1 VRWRVDIS
9 IALAIAAV
17 AQLDVW
23 ATSVTGAHI
32 VGPRPVVATF
42 YAVTAL
48 VLAWRRSHP
57 FAVAMVVIVANALQ
71 SAAIGTS
78 EGQGVLLPA
87 VLALYSVGANEDR
100 PRSLLALALM
110 PVLIL
115 LRELTNPEN
124 VDLGNVLDALAWELT
139 VMAAWLLGA
148 YLRTRRLYVAEL
160 RERAAR
166 AEREREDRA
175 RTAVAHERARIARE
189 LHDAIA
195 HGVSVMVVQAEAA
208 EEMLDGDAERARD
221 PLRNVQR
228 SGRDALV
235 ELRRLVGVLRE
246 DEPTYVPQPGLER
259 LRELVDDARA
269 AGLDVDLREE
279 GTRPAVPLGVDLAA
293 YRIVQEGLTNV
304 RRHAEGSTATVLVR
318 YAPAAIQLEVAN
330 GPGASA
336 NGTPGTGHG
345 IIGMR
350 ERARLY
356 GGTFDAG
363 PRPDGGFRVSATLP
377 LEGSG

>member
-1 VRWRVDIS
+1 VRWRVDI
-9 IALAIAAV
+9 IVALAIAAV

-23 ATSVTGAHI
+23 ATSVTGANI
-32 VGPRPVVATF
+32 VGARTVVAVF

-57 FAVAMVVIVANALQ
+57 FAVAMVVIVANAVQ
-71 SAAIGTS
+71 SAAIGAS

-100 PRSLLALALM
+100 PRSLLALALL

-115 LRELTNPEN
+115 VRELRNPDN
-124 VDLGNVLDALAWELT
+124 VDVANVLDALAWESTL
-139 VMAAWLLGA
+139 VAAWLLGA
-148 YLRTRRLYVAEL
+148 YLRMRRLYVAEL

-166 AEREREDRA
+166 AEGEREDRA
-175 RTAVAHERARIARE
+175 RTAVADERARIARE

-221 PLRNVQR
+221 PLRKVQR

-246 DEPTYVPQPGLER
+246 SDAAADRAPQPSLAYLDALIATVRESGMPVA
-259 LRELVDDARA
+259 LRV
-269 AGLDVDLREE
+269 E
-279 GTRPAVPLGVDLAA
+279 GTPAPLPSGIDQSA
-293 YRIVQEGLTNV
+293 YRIVQEALTNALK
-304 RRHAEGSTATVLVR
+304 HAGPAHATVVL
-318 YAPAAIQLEVAN
+318 AFAADRLEVDV
-330 GPGASA
+330 
-336 NGTPGTGHG
+336 TDDGHG
-345 IIGMR
+345 VASVDGRGHGLAGMR
-350 ERARLY
+350 ERVAIC
-356 GGTFDAG
+356 GGALETG
-363 PRPDGGFRVSATLP
+363 PQPECGYRVHATLP
-377 LEGSG
+377 LPR